1 MVANLH
7 LQWTNQIFNLYLN
20 GCWLKM
26 SSWGRGL
33 SSWGRRSEWRANSRP
48 IHSPPPPLPT
58 SPPLSMYSLV
68 LSLSALSSQ
77 FTLLPIS
84 SPRSPLPLNCW
95 ALPASILTLS
105 LSFHIDWEL
114 GTSKF
119 ASRRPLLRPHFFVS
133 SPLKQI
139 SRSSKTKPWQWGESR
154 PGKEIVLITAE
165 NGKQSEMSRPV
176 LTILKY
182 YKLQLQMSR
191 REQWPLYKYQRY
203 NTNSDKHTHACG
215 HSVYHFSLVS
225 LWAKS
230 TQYVEP
236 KM

>member
-48 IHSPPPPLPT
+48 IHSPLPPP
-58 SPPLSMYSLV
+58 PPLSMYSLV

-95 ALPASILTLS
+95 ALPASILS
-105 LSFHIDWEL
+105 LSPSAHTDWEL
-114 GTSKF
+114 GLSVANQTSKF
-119 ASRRPLLRPHFFVS
+119 ASWCARFSVLSSS
-133 SPLKQI
+133 SPHP
-139 SRSSKTKPWQWGESR
+139 SSKSR
-154 PGKEIVLITAE
+154 DLQRP
-165 NGKQSEMSRPV
+165 NPDNSEERAGPA
-176 LTILKY
+176 K
-182 YKLQLQMSR
+182 KL
-191 REQWPLYKYQRY
+191 
-203 NTNSDKHTHACG
+203 C
-215 HSVYHFSLVS
+215 
-225 LWAKS
+225 
-230 TQYVEP
+230 
-236 KM
+236 

>member
-48 IHSPPPPLPT
+48 IHSPPSPP
-58 SPPLSMYSLV
+58 PPLSMYSLV

-77 FTLLPIS
+77 FTLLAIS

-119 ASRRPLLRPHFFVS
+119 ASRRPLLRPHFFAS

-139 SRSSKTKPWQWGESR
+139 SRSSKTKPWQQWGESR